1 MADKAWSLSDEQR
14 AETVSRVAQN
24 IESLAFSRG
33 IEINDAEARS
43 IANAVEKKAY
53 TTASV
58 EATTTT
64 GFRPHEEAL
73 KSYARCDLHSVEAS
87 HPLHFVWGVISR
99 EVHTNDCSMHECAIL
114 RCCMLIDSSTL
125 LACHDDLSCRPGN
138 WQPLY

>member
-73 KSYARCDLHSVEAS
+73 KSYARCDLNSVQAFHQLLS
-87 HPLHFVWGVISR
+87 VWGVISR
-99 EVHTNDCSMHECAIL
+99 EVHTYESMHEYAIL
-114 RCCMLIDSSTL
+114 RCCMPIDSSTL
-125 LACHDDLSCRPGN
+125 LACHDDL
-138 WQPLY
+138 